1 MKRFFFLFIVVGFF
15 FTEAYSQKR
24 FIESYE
30 LGLFFGFRDLRIDSL
45 PNSANLDFINY
56 MSYLDYDP
64 IGSPYIG
71 ISTVFKL
78 RNNFELALKVFTND
92 DIIPTAANLSVQ
104 HYFNNY
110 FGLNFG
116 LYTYPLFTSDYEV
129 FHNLED
135 VGFNPVLN
143 SGYYRQRDI
152 YDLGWIAGP
161 VIRLNG
167 KVFYANL
174 KLNVGYSGFITFT
187 ESFKQEK
194 INSNFRRIVEYE
206 TTSKKEFFFFPEFK
220 AGINIFS
227 FKNFILGMQFQSN
240 MMISKRSLDYTRTT
254 YNWSLVD
261 KTTEKVSNPKHQF
274 DIFDMDFGLFF
285 RFLPKE

>member
-1 MKRFFFLFIVVGFF
+1 MKRFLFLFIVVGLF

-24 FIESYE
+24 FIENYE

-64 IGSPYIG
+64 IGTIYIG
-71 ISTVFKL
+71 LSAVFKL
-78 RNNFELALKVFTND
+78 RNNFEVAFKVFTND
-92 DIIPTAANLSVQ
+92 DIIPTAANLSAQ
-104 HYFNNY
+104 HYFNDY
-110 FGLNFG
+110 LGLNFG

-129 FHNLED
+129 FHNMED
-135 VGFNPVLN
+135 VGFHP
-143 SGYYRQRDI
+143 SEYYSQRNI

-161 VIRLNG
+161 VFRLNG

-174 KLNVGYSGFITFT
+174 KLNVGYSGFITFK
-187 ESFKQEK
+187 EDLKQEK

-220 AGINIFS
+220 AGINIFT
-227 FKNFILGMQFQSN
+227 FKNSVLGMQFQSN

-261 KTTEKVSNPKHQF
+261 KTTEEVSNPKHQF